1 MQLSDRTLVLFAV
14 FAAMLAAT
22 ALWLEFSPRTQ
33 VAQTDGVPPPAP
45 LIPAVTRSGGR
56 DVQTSGPL
64 RVGIRRGRV
73 DAATLDCDG
82 LFRAQR
88 PTSGEGVVFP
98 TIPLGQCH
106 ITLVG
111 SDVSYEP
118 VFPGDRLSC
127 WIDDHTTLCTG
138 GMAASYAARVS
149 IAGDSPGMVSIDGED
164 LGTLPVENASVRVG
178 KRLVIVTFDNGATA
192 VWTLTVAPD
201 EEIAMQFPSE
211 PGGMSNPASGLRGTP
226 NMLDTEDDPT
236 AGSAP

>member
-22 ALWLEFSPRTQ
+22 ALWLEFRPRTT
-33 VAQTDGVPPPAP
+33 VAETNGGPPPAP
-45 LIPAVTRSGGR
+45 LIPVVTRSGGR
-56 DVQTSGPL
+56 DVGTAGPL

-88 PTSGEGVVFP
+88 PTSSGRVVFP

-111 SDVSYEP
+111 SDIPYEP

-127 WIDDHTTLCTG
+127 WIDDHTTLCSG

-149 IAGDSPGMVSIDGED
+149 VAGDSPGTVSVDGVD
-164 LGTLPVENASVRVG
+164 LGALPVQNAPVRVG
-178 KRLVIVTFDNGATA
+178 KRLVVVTFDEGATA

-201 EEIAMQFPSE
+201 EEIAMHFPSE
-211 PGGMSNPASGLRGTP
+211 PAGMSGAASGLRGTP
-226 NMLDTEDDPT
+226 SMVGATDDPT
-236 AGSAP
+236 AGSTP